1 MMLYQRQSGFTLVEL
16 MVAMA
21 IGTLITLGA
30 GQLFLTTFQTFKKV
44 DELSRK
50 QETVVFAS
58 TVLVNE
64 YRKGVTDY
72 SLAETTGSPEECS
85 VRDPNDAPVIGG
97 LALYEGECNT
107 DRLVSP
113 AEGDNGQVLDGYH
126 HFNID
131 FKRESGKFETLSF
144 YVMQRDLAQEDFK
157 GDQQYQVGTGDA
169 IIAGGALSGVN
180 GDILQGDSRT
190 SNNLGSHAIPDPR
203 SNPAHSNYAGYIESF
218 KNLSDVVSTCE
229 SSVISNSSA
238 SKFYCNSNINN
249 LNVEGLS
256 GKVVVAENGVSLGQS
271 GNSSVKDVAIVAGG
285 AVNVNGSNS
294 AGAEFEGVIWSA
306 GSSNLSASGV
316 NFQGSVV
323 AGGAVTVNNASS
335 ITADWNAWD
344 LLSLPGYE
352 FSMAQQF
359 NHLGTQIN
367 VAEENQ

>member
-58 TVLVNE
+58 TVLVND
-64 YRKGVTDY
+64 YRKGITDY
-72 SLAETTGSPEECS
+72 RLAETTGSLEECS

-131 FKRESGKFETLSF
+131 FKRESGEFETLSF
-144 YVMQRDLAQEDFK
+144 YVMERNLAQEGFE

-169 IIAGGALSGVN
+169 IIAGGALSEVN

-190 SNNLGSHAIPDPR
+190 SNNLGSHTIPDPR
-203 SNPAHSNYAGYIESF
+203 SNPAYSNYAGYIENF

-238 SKFYCNSNINN
+238 SKFYCNSNI
-249 LNVEGLS
+249 LN
-256 GKVVVAENGVSLGQS
+256 
-271 GNSSVKDVAIVAGG
+271 
-285 AVNVNGSNS
+285 
-294 AGAEFEGVIWSA
+294 
-306 GSSNLSASGV
+306 
-316 NFQGSVV
+316 
-323 AGGAVTVNNASS
+323 
-335 ITADWNAWD
+335 
-344 LLSLPGYE
+344 P
-352 FSMAQQF
+352 
-359 NHLGTQIN
+359 
-367 VAEENQ
+367 